1 MKPKK
6 HDQLL
11 ERQLNIRCN
20 IFDILKVPYSRYLPR
35 GIAWDL
41 FLTHSF
47 HEADDVSREVVIEND
62 YLKQQAKLDL
72 NCPWRETH
80 WACLK
85 SQSQRRMVISRG
97 GRCQSSQKK
106 CSHKRPPSQS
116 VDIWPRLGSKA
127 LNIKKSYVEVG
138 FHENKW
144 MMNPQRWIPNPSHLT
159 SHLDHKRKAD
169 LADVALINL
178 ESSPLAA
185 WKFQCSCLEHGLW
198 SSGFFPPKQQKQNRE
213 YNHSTLSFRVPDLF
227 GQLF

>member
-1 MKPKK
+1 MKPKT

-47 HEADDVSREVVIEND
+47 HEADDVSREVVIENG

-106 CSHKRPPSQS
+106 MFPQETPFPKRRHLTPFGLKGFEHKEKLCGSWISWKQMDDESSKMNPKSFSSHISSRSQ
-116 VDIWPRLGSKA
+116 
-127 LNIKKSYVEVG
+127 KKSG
-138 FHENKW
+138 FGRCCIDKPWEFSTCCLK
-144 MMNPQRWIPNPSHLT
+144 IP
-159 SHLDHKRKAD
+159 
-169 LADVALINL
+169 V
-178 ESSPLAA
+178 
-185 WKFQCSCLEHGLW
+185 
-198 SSGFFPPKQQKQNRE
+198 
-213 YNHSTLSFRVPDLF
+213 
-227 GQLF
+227 